1 MPNQHQYQICQCQNQ
16 ACRLRFPVPSGSPAI
31 TSCPFCSSP
40 LTNLAEVFSNR
51 KPESTDHTGSS
62 LSISVALDNLRSA
75 YNVGAIFRTA
85 DAVGIQH
92 IHLYGIT
99 PTPDNPKVQKTSLSA
114 EFAVPWTH
122 HKNSL
127 DHLAT
132 IKHEYQVWA
141 IEGGQHALS
150 IFDLPAP
157 KTNHPILLVFGSE
170 YAGIDPAILRLANQ
184 TIFIPMIGFKRSLN
198 VASAFAIATYTL
210 RFNLN

>member
-1 MPNQHQYQICQCQNQ
+1 MPNQHQYHIQQCQSTT
-16 ACRLRFPVPSGSPAI
+16 CRLRFPKPENAQVLLSCPVCGSPLSLVEESYA
-31 TSCPFCSSP
+31 
-40 LTNLAEVFSNR
+40 NR
-51 KPESTDHTGSS
+51 KPDSADQTGNS

-85 DAVGIQH
+85 DAVGIKH

-99 PTPDNPKVQKTSLSA
+99 PTPQNPKIQKTSLSA

-122 HKNSL
+122 HKNGL
-127 DHLAT
+127 DHLQT
-132 IKHEYQVWA
+132 IKKEYQLVA
-141 IEGGQHALS
+141 VEGGQTASS

-157 KTNHPILLVFGSE
+157 QTNRPLLLVFGSE
-170 YAGIDPAILRLANQ
+170 YAGIDPAILRLAHQ

-198 VASAFAIATYTL
+198 VSSAFAIVSYTL